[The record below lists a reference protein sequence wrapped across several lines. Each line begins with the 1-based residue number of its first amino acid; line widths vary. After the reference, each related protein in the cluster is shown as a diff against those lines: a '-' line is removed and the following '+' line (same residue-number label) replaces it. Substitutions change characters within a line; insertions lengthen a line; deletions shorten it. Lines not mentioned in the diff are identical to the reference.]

1 MRKIT
6 IAFFLAVLTMGC
18 SAETSTNLEEKITL
32 SYAFF
37 APHNS
42 FPAVQMDH
50 WTNELKKRTN
60 GKVEVEMF
68 YGGTLL
74 TAENM
79 VDGVSVGTAD
89 IGITATSYEP
99 NQYPL
104 LKISD
109 LPSGFPNATVSSQ
122 VVNELIKEYPPES
135 LEEFEIIAV
144 LTTEPAYIQVN
155 ENVQDVTDLEKL
167 ILRIAGSV
175 SEVAE
180 ELNISPVGMSQTE
193 VAESLEIGVI
203 DGYITSREVLKDFGL
218 AENIRT
224 IIDYPLHIT
233 TFVAIMNKK
242 VFNSLPEDVQNVIR
256 ELRDDMSI
264 FAGNYHDE
272 QIKESIAWSE
282 QNHGTSVM
290 SLSEEE
296 EKELDRIMDQIQK
309 EYVKELENQG
319 LPAGEYYERLY
330 ELIEE
335 YR

>member
-6 IAFFLAVLTMGC
+6 ITLFLVFFTMGC
-18 SAETSTNLEEKITL
+18 SAETSTNSEEKITL

-42 FPAVQMDH
+42 FPAVQMDY
-50 WTNELKKRTN
+50 WANELNKRTN

-109 LPSGFPNATVSSQ
+109 LPSGYPNATVSSR
-122 VVNELIKEYPPES
+122 VVNELVKEFPPES

-144 LTTEPAYIQVN
+144 FTTEPAYIQVS
-155 ENVQDVTDLEKL
+155 EKVQELANLEKL
-167 ILRIAGSV
+167 NLRIAGSV

-193 VAESLEIGVI
+193 VADSLEIGVI

-233 TFVAIMNKK
+233 TFIAVMNKD
-242 VFNSLPEDVQNVIR
+242 VFHSLPENVQDIIR
-256 ELRDDMSI
+256 ELRDEMSI

-272 QIKESIAWSE
+272 QIKESMEWSE
-282 QNHGTSVM
+282 QNHGTDVIT
-290 SLSEEE
+290 LTDEE
-296 EKELDRIMDQIQK
+296 EKELDKIMDRIQK
-309 EYVKELENQG
+309 GYVKELENEG
-319 LPAGEYYERLY
+319 LPAQEYYNCLY